1 MDKEKWIEE
10 KGGVKKFIIEGK
22 YLSLEWRN
30 AWKNIPLMIF
40 FDKRRRI

>member
-22 YLSLEWRN
+22 YLSLEKCVEKYPIN
-30 AWKNIPLMIF
+30 DIF
-40 FDKRRRI
+40 R